1 MFNNREI
8 AGVIWLMIFTGWI
21 LTKPEIRKSIIRLIQ
36 AFFQW
41 KIVVCVTAMAAY
53 VSACIYLFWL
63 LGLWV
68 PLMTKDAIL
77 WFVLTGFVMLMQFMT
92 DREPENVF
100 RSVVRESI
108 KLVIFIEFLIG
119 AYTFPLW
126 VELFFVPFVTVVL
139 LLDTF
144 AGTSDEYKDVKKLTG
159 WIVAAIG
166 FGLLYFAINRAA
178 GDWRNL
184 GTTDTIRSI
193 VFAPLLSIA
202 FTPFIYGAM
211 VVAAYEN
218 LFIRLEIGREKPPEV
233 KRYAKSRMIKH
244 CGLSLKK
251 LRELASQSFRFNT
264 VETNDDV
271 DRVFTANLEIDG

>member
-8 AGVIWLMIFTGWI
+8 TSAIWLILFTGWI
-21 LTKPEIRKSIIRLIQ
+21 LTKPDVRKSIFSLFQ
-36 AFFQW
+36 AFLQW
-41 KIVVCVTAMAAY
+41 KIVACVIAMATY
-53 VSACIYLFWL
+53 VSACVFLFWL

-77 WFVLTGFVMLMQFMT
+77 WFMLTGFIMLMQFMT
-92 DREPENVF
+92 DREPKNVF
-100 RSVVRESI
+100 RSVIRESI
-108 KLVIFIEFLIG
+108 KLVILIEFLIG

-126 VELFFVPFVTVVL
+126 VEMFFVPFVTIL
-139 LLDTF
+139 LMLDTF
-144 AGTSDEYKDVKKLTG
+144 AGTSEEYKDVKKFTG
-159 WIVAAIG
+159 WVVAAIG
-166 FGLLYFAINRAA
+166 FGLLYFAINRAI

-184 GTTDTIRSI
+184 GTTDTFRSI

-202 FTPFIYGAM
+202 FTPFIYGSM

-218 LFIRLEIGREKPPEV
+218 LFVRLEIGREKPPEV
-233 KRYAKSRMIKH
+233 KRYAKSRIIKH

-251 LRELASQSFRFNT
+251 LRELASKSFRFNT

-271 DRVFTANLEIDG
+271 DRVFMANPEIAA